1 MKGNRMESQGGK
13 GRLPKEG
20 SHMGQ
25 SLGRE
30 PRGSKRIQERGEGPR
45 RGAGPGPGGLR
56 SWRSWSLGSK
66 AVWQERFDLVGLRSC
81 GRLLNKGVA

>member
-1 MKGNRMESQGGK
+1 MKGNRMGSQGGK

-30 PRGSKRIQERGEGPR
+30 PRGSKREGRGLGGEQGQAGWAKELEELV
-45 RGAGPGPGGLR
+45 RGVQGL
-56 SWRSWSLGSK
+56 
-66 AVWQERFDLVGLRSC
+66 
-81 GRLLNKGVA
+81 